1 MFLTSNTQTRR
12 QERINYPADSGNK
25 AQVCLSKNL
34 LRTWVQSQHSGV
46 RHKRTAQCS
55 TVSEK
60 QEPED
65 IAYSVGTAL
74 GLIPST
80 NIYKYLCVCIH
91 LYLYIPTLTTPYQHC
106 PHLSM
111 PGHTY
116 RSHLGLVLTLYPV
129 EAESHQLPLIRTS
142 YTRVAGLQAI
152 LSQPPTSPYGCYDH
166 RCRAQ
171 HAAFKVNWT
180 QGCQLCMAS
189 TSTTQRSATS
199 LALIYRTMNFQWL
212 WTRDGWTGQIKVD
225 SKDCPKATCFM
236 NDDTADITYKIEGG
250 NF

>member
-12 QERINYPADSGNK
+12 QERINYPADSRNK

-34 LRTWVQSQHSGV
+34 LRTWVRTQRSGV
-46 RHKRTAQCS
+46 GHERAAQCN

-60 QEPED
+60 QEPRA

-80 NIYKYLCVCIH
+80 KIYKYLCVCIH
-91 LYLYIPTLTTPYQHC
+91 IYLYIPTLPTPYQHC

-142 YTRVAGLQAI
+142 YTRVAGLQAFKQSY
-152 LSQPPTSPYGCYDH
+152 LSLPLHPTESMTTDAGY
-166 RCRAQ
+166 
-171 HAAFKVNWT
+171 NM
-180 QGCQLCMAS
+180 QLLRWVPGTEFRVVSFAWLS
-189 TSTTQRSATS
+189 ASTTQCSATS
-199 LALIYRTMNFQWL
+199 LALI
-212 WTRDGWTGQIKVD
+212 
-225 SKDCPKATCFM
+225 
-236 NDDTADITYKIEGG
+236 
-250 NF
+250 

>member
-25 AQVCLSKNL
+25 AQVCLSKTL
-34 LRTWVQSQHSGV
+34 LRTWVWSQHSGV
-46 RHKRTAQCS
+46 RHERTAQCN

-60 QEPED
+60 QEPGV
-65 IAYSVGTAL
+65 IVYSVGTAL

-80 NIYKYLCVCIH
+80 KIYKYLCVCIH
-91 LYLYIPTLTTPYQHC
+91 IYLYTPTLTTPYQHC

-142 YTRVAGLQAI
+142 YTRVAGLQAFKQSY
-152 LSQPPTSPYGCYDH
+152 LSLPLTDSMTTDAGYNMQLLRWVPGTELRVVSFAWLVPLLPNAQPLPWP
-166 RCRAQ
+166 
-171 HAAFKVNWT
+171 
-180 QGCQLCMAS
+180 
-189 TSTTQRSATS
+189 S
-199 LALIYRTMNFQWL
+199 L
-212 WTRDGWTGQIKVD
+212 
-225 SKDCPKATCFM
+225 
-236 NDDTADITYKIEGG
+236 
-250 NF
+250 

>member
-46 RHKRTAQCS
+46 RHERTAQCS

-60 QEPED
+60 QEPEN

-91 LYLYIPTLTTPYQHC
+91 LYLYILTLTTPYQHC

-142 YTRVAGLQAI
+142 YTRVAGLQAFKQSY
-152 LSQPPTSPYGCYDH
+152 LSLPLHHTDAMTTDAGHNMQLFRWTELKVVSFAWLASLLPNAQPLPWPSAIGP
-166 RCRAQ
+166 
-171 HAAFKVNWT
+171 WT
-180 QGCQLCMAS
+180 FSDCEPE
-189 TSTTQRSATS
+189 
-199 LALIYRTMNFQWL
+199 
-212 WTRDGWTGQIKVD
+212 TGELGK
-225 SKDCPKATCFM
+225 
-236 NDDTADITYKIEGG
+236 
-250 NF
+250 